1 MTTTRIALITGGSA
15 GIGQAT
21 ALELARQNVGVIVT
35 YRSHAAEGAETV
47 ADIEAAG
54 GKAAAL
60 RLDLNDTTSIPGF
73 VGNVTTT
80 LEEKW
85 GTGRLDFL
93 VNNAGVGGGA
103 LFSETT
109 EEQFDMFH
117 RVLVKG
123 PYFLTQRLLPILRDG
138 GAIVNTGST
147 SALPNRV
154 SAGYSSYASQK
165 AAIHALTPYWAKEL
179 AGRRIRVNAIAP
191 GTTRTRIGDDAFL
204 KSPELADSMGAA
216 FALGRIGEPSD
227 AADVIAFL
235 LSDAARWVTGQV
247 VEVAGGEGL

>member
-1 MTTTRIALITGGSA
+1 MTTTKIALVTGGSA

-21 ALELARQNVGVIVT
+21 ALELARQDVGVIVT

-47 ADIEAAG
+47 AEIEAAG
-54 GKAAAL
+54 GRAAAL
-60 RLDLNDTTSIPGF
+60 RLDLDDIASLDAF
-73 VGNVTTT
+73 VGHVATT
-80 LEEKW
+80 LAEKW
-85 GTGRLDFL
+85 SATELDFL

-109 EEQFDMFH
+109 EEQFDRFH
-117 RVLVKG
+117 RVLFKG
-123 PYFLTQRLLPILRDG
+123 PYFLTQKMLPLLRDG

-154 SAGYSSYASQK
+154 SAGYSGYASQK

-179 AGRRIRVNAIAP
+179 ADRRIRVNAVAP
-191 GTTRTRIGDDAFL
+191 GTTRTRIGDDAFQ

-247 VEVAGGEGL
+247 IVVAGGEGL

>member
-1 MTTTRIALITGGSA
+1 MKIALITGGSA

-21 ALELARQNVGVIVT
+21 ALELARQGVGVIVT

-47 ADIEAAG
+47 AEIEAAG

-60 RLDLNDTTSIPGF
+60 WLDLDDIASLDGF
-73 VGNVTTT
+73 VSDVTTT
-80 LEEKW
+80 LDATW
-85 GTGRLDFL
+85 GTSQLDFL

-103 LFSETT
+103 MFDETT
-109 EEQFDMFH
+109 EEQFDLFH

-123 PYFLTQRLLPILRDG
+123 PYFLTQKLLPILRDG
-138 GAIVNTGST
+138 AAIVNTGST

-154 SAGYSSYASQK
+154 SAGYSAYASQK
-165 AAIHALTPYWAKEL
+165 AAMHALTPYWAKEL

-191 GTTRTRIGDDAFL
+191 GTTRTRIGDDAFH

-247 VEVAGGEGL
+247 IEVAGGEGL

>member
-1 MTTTRIALITGGSA
+1 MKIALITGGSA

-21 ALELARQNVGVIVT
+21 ALELARQDIGVIVT
-35 YRSHAAEGAETV
+35 YRSHAVEGEETV
-47 ADIEAAG
+47 TAIEAAG
-54 GKAAAL
+54 GTAVAL
-60 RLDLNDTTSIPGF
+60 PLDLNDIASLSGF
-73 VGNVTTT
+73 VDQLTRT

-85 GTGRLDFL
+85 GATQLDFL

-103 LFSETT
+103 MFAETT
-109 EEQFDMFH
+109 EEQFDTFH
-117 RVLVKG
+117 RVLLKG
-123 PYFLTQRLLPILRDG
+123 PYFLTQNLLPILRDG

-154 SAGYSSYASQK
+154 SAGYSAYASQK

-191 GTTRTRIGDDAFL
+191 GTTRTRIGDDAFQ
-204 KSPELADSMGAA
+204 KSPELADSMGAG
-216 FALGRIGEPSD
+216 FALGRIGEPDD
-227 AADVIAFL
+227 AAAVIAFL

-247 VEVAGGEGL
+247 IEVAGGEGL